1 MNWLDKCARW
11 AELKKDVWDSKKPVG
26 LSDDYTYLNP
36 GKTKEEGHSRVDFF
50 VGEEELMRYLG
61 RLDIETAAKAK
72 KASKTPRKDPQPVQD
87 PPECMANPTNRT
99 EITSALI
106 GRTLDVRELPQ
117 TGDADDVGSVTTSS
131 QAPSTSQCRS
141 TPSLKSDPLEASIM
155 EDKSEPD
162 EMEDACE
169 PGETEDPTR
178 NLNEQ
183 FSIVSDRSAVEG
195 PRRSARIVANLSDV
209 NIIDINMV
217 HDLDD
222 DDDYKV
228 MELDAKNDDGASGDD
243 DSDSEGELDGN
254 TDNDQGEE
262 GEVGEEEADG
272 PLFDSSLIDAVGDL
286 RFAHN

>member
-1 MNWLDKCARW
+1 M
-11 AELKKDVWDSKKPVG
+11 
-26 LSDDYTYLNP
+26 
-36 GKTKEEGHSRVDFF
+36 
-50 VGEEELMRYLG
+50 
-61 RLDIETAAKAK
+61 
-72 KASKTPRKDPQPVQD
+72 
-87 PPECMANPTNRT
+87 
-99 EITSALI
+99 
-106 GRTLDVRELPQ
+106 VREPMTSVALPHP
-117 TGDADDVGSVTTSS
+117 ARLHRLHSAAAYGSD
-131 QAPSTSQCRS
+131 
-141 TPSLKSDPLEASIM
+141 KM